1 MKDLGDAKK
10 ILGMRIIRDRD
21 SLRLTQ
27 EEYLKKVIKRFNML
41 DAKPVSTPIAAHFQL
56 SVEQSPENEDELV
69 HMDKVPYASAVGSL
83 MYAMVYTR
91 PDIAHAVG
99 VVSRYMS
106 NLGREYWEAVKWI
119 LRYLNGSAKKAL
131 CFQKSDMG
139 LIGYVDADN
148 GGDVDSRKSTSG
160 YVFTFGGTAI
170 SWRSKLQSIV
180 ALSSCEAEY
189 VAMAEA
195 VKEMIWLQTFLKELN
210 LEHGS
215 NTLYCDSQ
223 SAIYLAK
230 NPVFHARTKH
240 IGLRYH
246 FIRSVLE
253 NGVLNLEK
261 IPDERNPADM
271 FTNVVNKEKLKLCS
285 TSVNLQNE

>member
-1 MKDLGDAKK
+1 MLIVGADLHKINMLKNELSVEFAMKDLGDAKK

-41 DAKPVSTPIAAHFQL
+41 DAKPVSTPIPSHFQL
-56 SVEQSPENEDELV
+56 SVEQSPETEDELV

-83 MYAMVYTR
+83 MYAMVCTR

-106 NLGREYWEAVKWI
+106 NPGREHWEAVKWI
-119 LRYLNGSAKKAL
+119 LRYLNGSAEKAL
-131 CFQKSDMG
+131 CFQKYDKG
-139 LIGYVDADN
+139 LMGYVDADN
-148 GGDVDSRKSTSG
+148 SG

-180 ALSSCEAEY
+180 ALSSCEAD
-189 VAMAEA
+189 
-195 VKEMIWLQTFLKELN
+195 
-210 LEHGS
+210 
-215 NTLYCDSQ
+215 DSQ

-246 FIRSVLE
+246 FIWSVLE
-253 NGVLNLEK
+253 NGVLKLEK

-271 FTNVVNKEKLKLCS
+271 FTKVVNKEKLKLCS